1 MNGTEAMT
9 QAANREKL
17 IRRNRRLGMITLGL
31 VAFGLVGSA
40 LLGGGLS
47 ASSWTM
53 VVLLTLIGLGELF
66 TARLVPLERDDPA
79 GYERR
84 ERRTEAVA
92 IAVGLGLPLVALLA
106 VAVLVVVIL
115 LR

>member
-1 MNGTEAMT
+1 MT

-17 IRRNRRLGMITLGL
+17 IRRNRRMGVITLGL
-31 VAFGLVGSA
+31 VAFGLAGSA
-40 LLGGGLS
+40 LLGEGLS

-53 VVLLTLIGLGELF
+53 VVLTVIGLGELF
-66 TARLVPLERDDPA
+66 TARLVRLERDDPA
-79 GYERR
+79 GNERR
-84 ERRTEAVA
+84 ERQFEAA
-92 IAVGLGLPLVALLA
+92 AVVVGVGLPLAALLA

>member
-1 MNGTEAMT
+1 MT

-17 IRRNRRLGMITLGL
+17 IRRNRRLGIITLGL